1 MSYQVW
7 EGWIFEGTNYIL
19 RRYIL
24 SQVMHQKKKQK
35 DENGLI
41 DSDEVYDHVI
51 PYSMDDISSG
61 WYSSGFP
68 THGFHE
74 NIPWL
79 KMGDVA
85 DPWPFFCATGFLIQ
99 TLRIPRA
106 YLNIYSRYTRMKKMT
121 KHINSVCMAKHLVH
135 APRFWPWVFGSRWCW
150 IVNPWYNPRVQVSSH
165 LDKETNPRQRNT
177 ACCLLLN
184 LRVQHS
190 VGLHQWWTPQF

>member
-1 MSYQVW
+1 MKCMTMSY
-7 EGWIFEGTNYIL
+7 
-19 RRYIL
+19 
-24 SQVMHQKKKQK
+24 
-35 DENGLI
+35 
-41 DSDEVYDHVI
+41 
-51 PYSMDDISSG
+51 P
-61 WYSSGFP
+61 
-68 THGFHE
+68 
-74 NIPWL
+74 IPWITYL
-79 KMGDVA
+79 VVDILVVSNPWFPWKNPMVSQTSGLCHQRINWEMLRH
-85 DPWPFFCATGFLIQ
+85 PWPFFCATGFLIQ

-121 KHINSVCMAKHLVH
+121 KHINSMCMAKHLVH

-190 VGLHQWWTPQF
+190 VGLHQWWTSHCRITSYK